1 MASPRTRRVLQE
13 LKPQDENSKCFECG
27 THNPQWVS
35 VTYGIWI
42 CLECSGKHRGL
53 GVHLSFVRSVTMD
66 KWKDIEL
73 EKMKVGGNRNAREFF
88 EDQDDWNDR
97 APINQKYNSKA
108 AALYRDKISTL
119 AQGKPWDI
127 TEAKKRLGS
136 TASTTTSYGSSSG
149 SYATSTNNSSMAHS
163 RNSGNYQQTSGGG
176 YQNGGNGSNNDL
188 GYQQFQTQEFK
199 DQKEEFFSRIQ
210 SENASRPDHLP
221 PSQGGK
227 YSGFGYSRDPPPKTQ
242 SQELIDTTLSSL
254 ASGWSLLSAGASKFA
269 VIAKEKAVNTAN
281 IASSK
286 INEGGLIET
295 LQHSV
300 TEVATKVTDIGKR
313 GWNNLAGS
321 NFTSPG
327 EQGGGGYGD
336 FNQEN
341 SYQRSHSVSGN
352 IASGMGNQSNT
363 SDNDWGWQDS
373 PQKQM
378 PTSKSYHNQ
387 FSSNSNSGAGS
398 RNAAATSSSLN
409 NDDDDWS
416 GFDSYQ
422 DSTTSYQNSTPLT
435 STTNAAATTTKNLKL
450 ASTTQKL
457 SEGFDSLDVKSA
469 KIKPVANKTAED
481 DAWNLLMN

>member
-13 LKPQDENSKCFECG
+13 LKPQDDNSKCFECG

-73 EKMKVGGNRNAREFF
+73 EKMKVGGNRNAREFL

-97 APINQKYNSKA
+97 APITQKYNSKA

-119 AQGKPWDI
+119 AQGKSWDLN
-127 TEAKKRLGS
+127 EAKKRVASTGGS
-136 TASTTTSYGSSSG
+136 STMSSYTASSSMSSS
-149 SYATSTNNSSMAHS
+149 NSNSHS
-163 RNSGNYQQTSGGG
+163 RNSGNYQQASGGG
-176 YQNGGNGSNNDL
+176 YQNGNGSGYNADS
-188 GYQQFQTQEFK
+188 YQQFNTQEFK
-199 DQKEEFFSRIQ
+199 DQKEDFFSRKQ
-210 SENASRPDHLP
+210 MENATRPDHLP

-227 YSGFGYSRDPPPKTQ
+227 YSGFGYSREPPPKTQ
-242 SQELIDTTLSSL
+242 SQEIIDNTLSSL

-269 VIAKEKAVNTAN
+269 VIAKEKAVTTAN
-281 IASSK
+281 IASS
-286 INEGGLIET
+286 
-295 LQHSV
+295 
-300 TEVATKVTDIGKR
+300 KVTDIGKR

-321 NFTSPG
+321 NFTSPQS
-327 EQGGGGYGD
+327 EHGGYGD
-336 FNQEN
+336 FNQDN
-341 SYQRSHSVSGN
+341 SYQRSHSVGGN
-352 IASGMGNQSNT
+352 LSSGMGNQSNT
-363 SDNDWGWQDS
+363 NDNDWGWQDS

-378 PTSKSYHNQ
+378 PSSKSYNNQ
-387 FSSNSNSGAGS
+387 FKNNSGVID
-398 RNAAATSSSLN
+398 
-409 NDDDDWS
+409 DDDDWS

-422 DSTTSYQNSTPLT
+422 DSSSSYQNST
-435 STTNAAATTTKNLKL
+435 TNTTTTSKNMKL
-450 ASTTQKL
+450 SSNATAQKL

-469 KIKPVANKTAED
+469 KPKTTSSNNKSAED